1 MEITQWDSIYDV
13 YKRGLVKLIYN
24 IASDNMPAM
33 ISDLV
38 VWRNSPYNSDS
49 PLILWKILF
58 VTDELYCGTVFQ
70 FVSIILAVLSN
81 FIQRQNLHVVPY
93 EGK

>member
-49 PLILWKILF
+49 PLIL
-58 VTDELYCGTVFQ
+58 
-70 FVSIILAVLSN
+70 
-81 FIQRQNLHVVPY
+81 
-93 EGK
+93 